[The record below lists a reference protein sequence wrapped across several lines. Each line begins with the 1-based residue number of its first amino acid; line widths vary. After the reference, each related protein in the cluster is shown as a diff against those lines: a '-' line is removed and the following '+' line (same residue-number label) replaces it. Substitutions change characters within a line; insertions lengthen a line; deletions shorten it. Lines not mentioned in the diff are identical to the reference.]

1 MIIIPKLLTDFAEF
15 LKHCSLFTLVYSTHP
30 PESVFDTIQQQLVIS
45 SPIRKG
51 SQSLRKFSLRACL
64 EIAFFL
70 ISLDFRLTLCYV
82 LLLISA
88 FALLLTN
95 YLSYRTDYRVSTF

>member
-45 SPIRKG
+45 SPIQQG
-51 SQSLRKFSLRACL
+51 SQSLSEILITYMLRDCFFFQYLGLSVDTLLCL
-64 EIAFFL
+64 V
-70 ISLDFRLTLCYV
+70 TH
-82 LLLISA
+82 
-88 FALLLTN
+88 
-95 YLSYRTDYRVSTF
+95 LSIRSSIN